1 MAQIG
6 WIQFSTRADI
16 KDLPLHEQKKKF
28 LLENNSRLQEDLH
41 ILNRIHG
48 ASATSGGGSGG
59 VVIDGPIA
67 DAIVSS
73 NAGIAST
80 DAGGNFVLP
89 GKASGTITVT
99 GGTDAITG
107 LPYEGELIGDAQYK
121 TISPITTFAHY
132 LKEASI
138 ENEKTPTLTIEQA
151 IEKTFTDSF
160 DYFGISLPVE
170 DKDIILQN
178 DYIGDSILN
187 NNKIGISAQAVA
199 TQIEAIAETIGV
211 ALGGSKQA
219 TAATKAGKEIPEF
232 SEEFRKRTAYR
243 ALCVQVERNN
253 RIDVNATLSDV
264 KFTNPFNGQEV
275 IGVGFENSKVLNN
288 QLDQTKQE
296 LISLASQ
303 EQYTNN
309 YLTTRI
315 QAVNRAQKTVI
326 KDEIKTTVE
335 TPKAEF
341 SDIRTVSNSDE
352 VKDALN
358 QIEKGK
364 ANEKTP
370 QLDGSEFSIPLKE
383 AKFKQ
388 LRKDSKTGTS
398 SFLELTIDTGEVEDF
413 YYFGNAK
420 DMPSLLGKNGDKY
433 SRITVTG
440 TLNQEADEAVV
451 PDTPLF
457 IEITSSTV
465 AEDVVKTYTLQPTVA
480 TQTGLGGKLLV
491 SLRLTKFTEEI
502 TKKVIDHIVD
512 SSVGYYTAIY
522 TRDSDKDNPLTYDR
536 MGVEEED
543 SNVLTMA
550 QGRIGGGALLPFELG
565 RYEGASPSTLL
576 ELRSVQRGVE
586 PPNVSLKDLVF
597 KDNKLSLSIPEVA
610 GEKFNF
616 EKGILDITFIVGS
629 NPDAES

>member
-16 KDLPLHEQKKKF
+16 KDLPLREQKKKF

-41 ILNRIHG
+41 ILSRMHG

-59 VVIDGPIA
+59 VVIDGPIEG
-67 DAIVSS
+67 AIVSS

-107 LPYEGELIGDAQYK
+107 LPYEGELIGDAKYS

-132 LKEASI
+132 LREASI
-138 ENEKTPTLTIEQA
+138 ANIKTPTLTIDEA

-160 DYFGISLPVE
+160 DYFGISLPIE

-199 TQIEAIAETIGV
+199 TQIEVFAETIGV
-211 ALGGSKQA
+211 ALEGSKQA
-219 TAATKAGKEIPEF
+219 NAAAGAGLEIPEF
-232 SEEFRKRTAYR
+232 SEKNRKRTSYR
-243 ALCVQVERNN
+243 ALCVQAERNG
-253 RIDVNATLSDV
+253 RIDVDATLSDV
-264 KFTNPFNGQEV
+264 KFTDPSNGQEV
-275 IGVGFENSKVLNN
+275 IGVGFTNSKVLND
-288 QLDQTKQE
+288 QLTTAKQE
-296 LISLASQ
+296 LVSLSQQ

-326 KDEIKTTVE
+326 KNEIKTTVE
-335 TPKAEF
+335 TPKATF
-341 SDIRTVSNSDE
+341 SDIRTVSNSDA

-370 QLDGSEFSIPLKE
+370 QLDGAASSIPLKD

-420 DMPSLLGKNGDKY
+420 DVPSLLEKDDDEY
-433 SRITVTG
+433 SGITVTG
-440 TLNQEADEAVV
+440 TLSQEANEAVV

-465 AEDVVKTYTLQPTVA
+465 VEDVVKTYTLQPTVSSRR
-480 TQTGLGGKLLV
+480 GEKLMV

-502 TKKVIDHIVD
+502 TKKVVDHIVD
-512 SSVGYYTAIY
+512 SEDGYYTAIY
-522 TRDSDKDNPLTYDR
+522 TKDSDKDNPITFDTRVRGRGEPEVNYL
-536 MGVEEED
+536 EL
-543 SNVLTMA
+543 SNRAVA
-550 QGRIGGGALLPFELG
+550 GAPYELG
-565 RYEGASPSTLL
+565 RYSGASPNTLL
-576 ELRSVQRGVE
+576 AFTSPKILGV
-586 PPNVSLKDLVF
+586 NIQDLVF
-597 KDNKLSLSIPEVA
+597 KDNKLSVAIPAVS
-610 GEKFNF
+610 GGKSGQEKATM
-616 EKGILDITFIVGS
+616 DITFIVGS
-629 NPDAES
+629 NPDK